1 MADELRHRVAIADCG
16 TNTFTL
22 HVARITA
29 EGWTTVFQQRR
40 FVRLG
45 ADSFRTGRLAPDR
58 MRRGWDALTSFR
70 EAALNL
76 GATHFRAIGCSALRD
91 ASNARDFLQKA
102 AEIGWHVEVIDGQRE
117 AHWIH
122 QGVADTV
129 SESVLGD
136 RTALTLDIGGGS
148 VECVVWNRE
157 GVHDRHSLD
166 IGVARLTDWIKP
178 SDPLTAKDLTSL
190 HRVVDAALVPLL
202 NGLPASAPSLLI
214 GTSGAFNTLA
224 VLEDAKAQWHNPREA
239 DTLPLETLRSRCMAL
254 SRLSKDALRA
264 TPGVHPDRVPYMAI
278 ACALI
283 HHLLEWFPSLVEVRR
298 SRHTVAEGIL
308 VETARGIA
316 DGLGPG
322 WISAT
327 CTGMGQD

>member
-157 GVHDRHSLD
+157 GVYDRHSLD

-254 SRLSKDALRA
+254 SRLSKEALRA